1 MKPSPL
7 AWCSH
12 RPLRPGAR
20 PGDGSA
26 VEAPVKVFALH
37 LGDTRVPYGQFYGG
51 VEGWIG
57 AGGGWRMLTD
67 KRRPILVPI
76 YA

>member
-1 MKPSPL
+1 
-7 AWCSH
+7 
-12 RPLRPGAR
+12 
-20 PGDGSA
+20 